1 MCSLSIV
8 IVAVAYL
15 AVGHSYTKM
24 VRLFL
29 FVVLLFL
36 LLEGGRCSEVHRPEE
51 KSNCIRDVDPEQ
63 GKVWIQYRWSGRVDE
78 WIRPILVQGPHYL
91 LQSTLLVAVRFSF
104 INDTAYDDFNS
115 VVSVYDDLSDN
126 SEPPNNTVP
135 CGEYIASASRYL
147 VSLGTSV
154 WDVLTVG
161 SAAATYRTNLTTI
174 VLHCSPCP
182 GQQDRVL
189 SKVFQMVRMLVL
201 LVSIV

>member
-1 MCSLSIV
+1 M
-8 IVAVAYL
+8 A
-15 AVGHSYTKM
+15 
-24 VRLFL
+24 RLF
-29 FVVLLFL
+29 FVVVPLLFL

-51 KSNCIRDVDPEQ
+51 ESNCIRDVDPEQ
-63 GKVWIQYRWSGRVDE
+63 GKVWIQHRWSGGRVDE

-104 INDTAYDDFNS
+104 INHTAYDNFNS
-115 VVSVYDDLSDN
+115 VSVSVYDDLSDN

-135 CGEYIASASRYL
+135 CGQTYIASASRYL

-189 SKVFQMVRMLVL
+189 SRVFQMVRMLV
-201 LVSIV
+201 SIYLAVYYDLSLA

>member
-1 MCSLSIV
+1 MYSSV
-8 IVAVAYL
+8 FIVAAAYL
-15 AVGHSYTKM
+15 AVSHSYHTKM

-36 LLEGGRCSEVHRPEE
+36 LLEGGRCSVEE
-51 KSNCIRDVDPEQ
+51 ESNCIRDVDPEQ
-63 GKVWIQYRWSGRVDE
+63 GKAWVQHRRSGRVKE
-78 WIRPILVQGPHYL
+78 YIRPILVQGPHYL
-91 LQSTLLVAVRFSF
+91 LQSTLFVAVRFSF
-104 INDTAYDDFNS
+104 INDTAWDSFNS
-115 VVSVYDDLSDN
+115 VSVSVYDDLSDH

-135 CGEYIASASRYL
+135 CGYIASASRYL

-174 VLHCSPCP
+174 VLLYSPCP

-189 SKVFQMVRMLVL
+189 SRVFQMVHMLSSQYL
-201 LVSIV
+201 SSSMI

>member
-1 MCSLSIV
+1 M
-8 IVAVAYL
+8 A
-15 AVGHSYTKM
+15 
-24 VRLFL
+24 RLF
-29 FVVLLFL
+29 FVVVLLFLL

-51 KSNCIRDVDPEQ
+51 ESNCIRDVDPEQ
-63 GKVWIQYRWSGRVDE
+63 GKAWVQHRWSGGRVDE
-78 WIRPILVQGPHYL
+78 YIRPILVQGPHYL

-104 INDTAYDDFNS
+104 INHTAYDDFDS
-115 VVSVYDDLSDN
+115 VSVSVYDDLSDN

-135 CGEYIASASRYL
+135 CGQTYIASASRYL

-174 VLHCSPCP
+174 VLLCSPCP

-189 SKVFQMVRMLVL
+189 SRVFQTVRMLVL

>member
-1 MCSLSIV
+1 M
-8 IVAVAYL
+8 A
-15 AVGHSYTKM
+15 
-24 VRLFL
+24 RLF
-29 FVVLLFL
+29 FVVVLLFL

-51 KSNCIRDVDPEQ
+51 ESDCIRDVDPEQ
-63 GKVWIQYRWSGRVDE
+63 GKVWVQHRWSGGRVDE
-78 WIRPILVQGPHYL
+78 YIRPILVQGPHYL

-104 INDTAYDDFNS
+104 INDTVPYYIDSDS
-115 VVSVYDDLSDN
+115 VSVSVYDDLSDN

-135 CGEYIASASRYL
+135 CGQTYIASASRYL

-161 SAAATYRTNLTTI
+161 SATATYRTNLTTI
-174 VLHCSPCP
+174 VLLYSPCP

-189 SKVFQMVRMLVL
+189 SRVFQTVRMLVL